1 MNELRSEVLI
11 DELRVATRVYPDI
24 RIGEPVRSPDGVTR
38 VPFFSGRSF
47 LWNLIELRDDL
58 SPLHFIVSQSTPD
71 RSVWTQLIAKL
82 VERGH
87 AVETPYSYKSRSVR
101 DAVPVLLASG
111 ALKRFLE
118 DPTGVSASSE
128 PTAERE
134 PAQKQP
140 QPQSPGKVTGD
151 AFQVFFIDD
160 LGDATALSDP
170 MATRAE
176 AVQWEERYWEDYF
189 KRNPGTVLYFCSSE
203 VRSVFIP
210 EDRAA

>member
-11 DELRVATRVYPDI
+11 DELRVASRVYPDI
-24 RIGEPVRSPDGVTR
+24 RIGEPVRSPDGVTL

-47 LWNLIELRDDL
+47 LWKLIELRDDL

-87 AVETPYSYKSRSVR
+87 AVETPYSYKSRG
-101 DAVPVLLASG
+101 AKEAIPVLLASG
-111 ALKRFLE
+111 ELKRFLE
-118 DPTGVSASSE
+118 DPTGASAPSGPEAAS
-128 PTAERE
+128 E
-134 PAQKQP
+134 PAQKQS
-140 QPQSPGKVTGD
+140 QPTGRITGD

-170 MATRAE
+170 IATREE
-176 AVQWEERYWEDYF
+176 AVQWEEHYWEDYF
-189 KRNPGTVLYFCSSE
+189 RRNPGTVLYFCSSE
-203 VRSVFIP
+203 VRSVFIS
-210 EDRAA
+210 EDEAA

>member
-11 DELRVATRVYPDI
+11 DELRVASRVYPDI

-47 LWNLIELRDDL
+47 LWNLIELREDL
-58 SPLHFIVSQSTPD
+58 SPFHFTVVQTAPD
-71 RSVWTQLIAKL
+71 RSVWGQVIAKL
-82 VERGH
+82 IDRGH
-87 AVETPYSYKSRSVR
+87 AVETPYSYKNRRVQE
-101 DAVPVLLASG
+101 AVPVLLASG

-118 DPTGVSASSE
+118 DPIEIIATSE
-128 PTAERE
+128 PTTEST
-134 PAQKQP
+134 PAQKKP
-140 QPQSPGKVTGD
+140 QPAGKVTGD

-170 MATRAE
+170 IATREE

-203 VRSVFIP
+203 VRSIFIP
-210 EDRAA
+210 EDDAA